1 MIEGE
6 ELWATHQVCVLNTSQ
21 GSNYFGKFGLFV
33 YLFFVFLSSHEVDI
47 MLILSYF
54 EKIYFT
60 QRVSFLNIVEYYTH
74 CFMKHNL

>member
-1 MIEGE
+1 M
-6 ELWATHQVCVLNTSQ
+6 WATHQVCVLNRSQ
-21 GSNYFGKFGLFV
+21 GSNYFGEVWFVCLFV
-33 YLFFVFLSSHEVDI
+33 FFSLSSHEVDI

-60 QRVSFLNIVEYYTH
+60 QSVSFLNIVEYYTH